1 MTNNTDYDENEEIDF
16 DLDAAAQGDIDLEEL
31 PEDDAPEEKKKYDR
45 AENRNPNA
53 VDYVSKEELYQAYKD
68 WYVDCAKAKEEGR
81 ERPDPPRYISESIIK
96 ICTRIASRYNFANYP
111 FRDEMVGDAIENI
124 FRYIDRFDVE
134 KSKNPFGYFSII
146 AYYAMVRRIKYE
158 KIRAAVKYHVL
169 INSGVLDTLQTQ
181 EHDDG
186 EEYQNMLQMYQSQAN
201 DSLADLIKPVKKKKV
216 ARKKKNVVDVEN
228 LLGGD
233 DE

>member
-1 MTNNTDYDENEEIDF
+1 MTYDNEYIENE
-16 DLDAAAQGDIDLEEL
+16 DLEFDPDNLPDGDEL
-31 PEDDAPEEKKKYDR
+31 PEDDEPAEAPKKYNR
-45 AENRNPNA
+45 AENSNPDA
-53 VDYVSKEELYQAYKD
+53 VH
-68 WYVDCAKAKEEGR
+68 YVDKEQLYNAYCTWYKECDIAKAEGR

-96 ICTRIASRYNFANYP
+96 ICTKIASRYNFANYP

-124 FRYIDRFDVE
+124 FRYIDRFNIE
-134 KSKNPFGYFSII
+134 KSRNPFGYFSII

-181 EHDDG
+181 DHDDG
-186 EEYQNMLQMYQSQAN
+186 EDYQNMLQMYQSQAN
-201 DSLADLIKPVKKKKV
+201 DSLADLIKPTKKKKV
-216 ARKKKNVVDVEN
+216 PRKTKNVVDVEG
-228 LLGGD
+228 LLG